1 MTSVSSTVSTTT
13 VTTISA
19 GSGNS
24 DTATTSTIS
33 VTNNGSSVN
42 TTTQNNSS
50 AATSSVISS
59 KTSTPT
65 IPSPP
70 GPSSPC
76 QGAPCKGD
84 SSCVSLN
91 STYFCLCFFGYY
103 YNSSTCKKGKVFPG
117 TIKVEVS
124 EVSGLGDENSLAY
137 QQLHNKVI
145 EFFGGTFRNF
155 DYGQTVIDGVSIRP
169 SARLEMRAGGTGV
182 EVTVLNIF
190 AETTKENEGTVLELV
205 TKAIE
210 NNKNN
215 ILGYSNQSLCDYFN
229 CEKENAQDKCD
240 NGLLCKCKP
249 GFERPNPQIPMCLAS
264 APTCPD
270 TCNANNNRQCLVNKD
285 NTGVECV
292 CLSGYKEDDHGI
304 CQKCGFGYGGVNC
317 EDQFQ
322 LILTIVGSI
331 GGALILGLVIA
342 LICLTRSKNKD
353 KYIEEQN
360 LIENDFQN
368 LRLQQTTGFS
378 NLGADGSIFP
388 KVRANISGQPQ
399 NPYAN
404 HRSMPRPDY

>member
-1 MTSVSSTVSTTT
+1 M
-13 VTTISA
+13 
-19 GSGNS
+19 
-24 DTATTSTIS
+24 
-33 VTNNGSSVN
+33 
-42 TTTQNNSS
+42 
-50 AATSSVISS
+50 
-59 KTSTPT
+59 
-65 IPSPP
+65 
-70 GPSSPC
+70 
-76 QGAPCKGD
+76 
-84 SSCVSLN
+84 
-91 STYFCLCFFGYY
+91 
-103 YNSSTCKKGKVFPG
+103 
-117 TIKVEVS
+117 
-124 EVSGLGDENSLAY
+124 GDENSLAY

-264 APTCPD
+264 APMCPD